1 MKTTVREC
9 EGRWEASMK
18 IKMLG
23 NKWCVKAERHPCVET
38 AKVKEKIRKERP
50 KKTYKTSIKREEDGP
65 SQGLK

>member
-1 MKTTVREC
+1 MKTTVRES

-50 KKTYKTSIKREEDGP
+50 KKNI
-65 SQGLK
+65 